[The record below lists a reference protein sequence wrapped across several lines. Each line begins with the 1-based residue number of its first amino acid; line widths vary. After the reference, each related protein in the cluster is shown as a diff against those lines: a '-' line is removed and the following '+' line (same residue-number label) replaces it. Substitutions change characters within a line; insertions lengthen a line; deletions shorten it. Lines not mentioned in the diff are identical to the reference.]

1 MDGPSRRAVLEGTG
15 VVVVAGVAGSSGSR
29 LSHRRP
35 AADPPGTPR
44 TAQDQGGAGPSP
56 SDDRL
61 ASLSDVPDGGGL
73 VVTDQ
78 KVVITREGSTVH
90 AFTAVCTHQ
99 GCLVRD
105 VRGGE
110 IHCPCH
116 GSAFDATTGAV
127 VQGPATR
134 PLDGGGR
141 RRARRGGGQDMRR
154 RLVDRLPTLLWLV
167 GVGLVLGALLAGL
180 LS

>member
-15 VVVVAGVAGSSGSR
+15 VVVVAGVAGFVGFQALAPPAGSG
-29 LSHRRP
+29 P
-35 AADPPGTPR
+35 AGYAAP
-44 TAQDQGGAGPSP
+44 AQDHGGAGPSP

-61 ASLSDVPDGGGL
+61 AALSDVPDGGGL

-78 KVVITREGSTVH
+78 KVVITRDGSTVH

-105 VRGGE
+105 VHGGE

-134 PLDGGGR
+134 PLD
-141 RRARRGGGQDMRR
+141 A
-154 RLVDRLPTLLWLV
+154 VDVVVRDGEVVRT
-167 GVGLVLGALLAGL
+167 
-180 LS
+180 